1 MKIYLASKSPRR
13 RSLLSQIDVEY
24 TCVEGE
30 IDETPLEN
38 EKPLD
43 YVTRMAKEK
52 ACCGWEDPCRQKH
65 IPLLAADTSVIF
77 DDEILGKPENKE
89 QAFAM
94 LKKLSG
100 NTHQVITAVAVKK
113 DMKEKLVVSTTHVTF
128 DSLSDDIINRYISS
142 GDCFDKAGAYGI
154 QNYAARFVKSI
165 SGSYTGVVGLPLCE
179 TANLLESFE

>member
-13 RSLLSQIDVEY
+13 RSLLSQIGIEY
-24 TCVEGE
+24 TCIEGD
-30 IDETPLEN
+30 IDESPFRN

-43 YVTRMAKEK
+43 YVTRMAREK
-52 ACCGWEDPCRQKH
+52 AISGWDNPSRGQAM
-65 IPLLAADTSVIF
+65 PLLAADTSVIF
-77 DDEILGKPENKE
+77 ENEILGKPDNQK
-89 QAFAM
+89 QAFSM
-94 LKKLSG
+94 LNKLSG

-113 DMKEKLVVSTTHVTF
+113 EEIEKIVVSITHVTF
-128 DSLSDDIINRYISS
+128 DSLSDDIINEYISS